1 MVFVWLINSYKIDIY
16 LSKIILILIM
26 LNSLKIAFNFGA
38 KNYSSTF
45 KLRARLA
52 EFFKHVH
59 PDQLNQAP
67 VHKP

>member
-1 MVFVWLINSYKIDIY
+1 
-16 LSKIILILIM
+16 M
-26 LNSLKIAFNFGA
+26 LNSLKLAFNFSA

-67 VHKP
+67 VHKS